1 MYNNDSIIIRL
12 FLYVTVWRHAREEL
26 IGAEVTID
34 QGRINER
41 VGWGWGRDSCGFYD
55 NFYLSILYQLV
66 R

>member
-41 VGWGWGRDSCGFYD
+41 VGKG
-55 NFYLSILYQLV
+55 
-66 R
+66 

>member
-12 FLYVTVWRHAREEL
+12 FLYVTVWRHGREDL

-41 VGWGWGRDSCGFYD
+41 VE
-55 NFYLSILYQLV
+55 
-66 R
+66 